1 MPRSN
6 PHLLIVLWFRGKI
19 PPLFPY
25 LLLYEMSELKHARSS
40 ALKDLVLVLND
51 YFSSELIS
59 AEFPPDLSAC
69 IANYVEVH
77 EKGDDHRGGS
87 RKILEEL
94 RTLATRSA
102 ASGHQKLPLLLKCL
116 KELKEVLDPADVVE
130 FFEESVLQPMVN
142 PFSVT
147 RHTVADAKEVLLFC
161 LLPSPYSKEEP
172 RLSAIHYRLFDLYVR
187 KSEDVLQGRV
197 TSNIQN
203 IKFIIT
209 NIERVLLDYG
219 AACPKVAYVKV
230 IADD

>member
-1 MPRSN
+1 
-6 PHLLIVLWFRGKI
+6 
-19 PPLFPY
+19 
-25 LLLYEMSELKHARSS
+25 MSELKHARSS

-51 YFSSELIS
+51 YFSSEFIS

-77 EKGDDHRGGS
+77 EKGDDPKGS

-102 ASGHQKLPLLLKCL
+102 AVGHQRLPLLLKCL
-116 KELKEVLDPADVVE
+116 KELKEVLEPADVVE
-130 FFEESVLQPMVN
+130 FFEESVLYPMVN

-147 RHTVADAKEVLLFC
+147 RATLADAKEVLLFC
-161 LLPSPYSKEEP
+161 LLPSQHAKEEP

-187 KSEDVLQGRV
+187 KSEDILQGRV
-197 TSNIQN
+197 ISNIQN

-209 NIERVLLDYG
+209 NIEKVLLDYG
-219 AACPKVAYVKV
+219 TACPKVAYVKA
-230 IADD
+230 ITDH

>member
-1 MPRSN
+1 
-6 PHLLIVLWFRGKI
+6 
-19 PPLFPY
+19 
-25 LLLYEMSELKHARSS
+25 MSELKHARSS

-77 EKGDDHRGGS
+77 EKGDGQRGS

-94 RTLATRSA
+94 RALATRSA

-116 KELKEVLDPADVVE
+116 KELKEVLEPADVIG
-130 FFEESVLQPMVN
+130 FFEESILQPMVN

-161 LLPSPYSKEEP
+161 LLPSPHSKEEP

-219 AACPKVAYVKV
+219 AACPKVTYIKA
-230 IADD
+230 IADH

>member
-1 MPRSN
+1 
-6 PHLLIVLWFRGKI
+6 
-19 PPLFPY
+19 
-25 LLLYEMSELKHARSS
+25 MSELKHARSS

-51 YFSSELIS
+51 YFSSEFIS

-77 EKGDDHRGGS
+77 EKGDDFRGS

-102 ASGHQKLPLLLKCL
+102 AGGHQKLPLLLKCL
-116 KELKEVLDPADVVE
+116 KELKEVLEPADVID
-130 FFEESVLQPMVN
+130 FFEDSVLLPMVN
-142 PFSVT
+142 PFSMT
-147 RHTVADAKEVLLFC
+147 RQTVADAKEVLLFC
-161 LLPSPYSKEEP
+161 LLPSQHTKEEP
-172 RLSAIHYRLFDLYVR
+172 RLCAIHYRLFDLYVR

-219 AACPKVAYVKV
+219 AACPKVVYVKV
-230 IADD
+230 IAYH

>member
-1 MPRSN
+1 MP
-6 PHLLIVLWFRGKI
+6 
-19 PPLFPY
+19 
-25 LLLYEMSELKHARSS
+25 ELKHTRSS

-77 EKGDDHRGGS
+77 EKGDDHKGS

-94 RTLATRSA
+94 RALATRSA
-102 ASGHQKLPLLLKCL
+102 AGGHPKLPLLLKCL
-116 KELKEVLDPADVVE
+116 KELKEVLEPADVIDV
-130 FFEESVLQPMVN
+130 FEESIVQPMLN
-142 PFSVT
+142 PFSMT
-147 RHTVADAKEVLLFC
+147 RQTVADAKEVLLFC
-161 LLPSPYSKEEP
+161 LLPSQHTKEEP

-203 IKFIIT
+203 TKFIIT
-209 NIERVLLDYG
+209 NLEKVLLDFG
-219 AACPKVAYVKV
+219 AACPKVVYVKA
-230 IADD
+230 IADH